1 MATITVMA
9 TMVATGGDGV
19 PTITIRTIPII
30 TPHTALSMGI
40 GMDRTVIRTTGIMVR
55 IRTRRIQTRT
65 VTGITGTISNIS

>member
-19 PTITIRTIPII
+19 PITTIRTIPI
-30 TPHTALSMGI
+30 TPHTALTTGI
-40 GMDRTVIRTTGIMVR
+40 GTDRTVIQTTGITAR

-65 VTGITGTISNIS
+65 VTGTISNIS